1 VGNWET
7 DGNVDMGVGF
17 PRYIYPPGLVFDT
30 VGIETSGF
38 ALRRALWT
46 YQEVKGKRIKRLKIA
61 LKGASVCIDSKEGKF
76 IRKVDQFGGRNLG
89 NSMLNLLI
97 RKG

>member
-1 VGNWET
+1 MAAFWGFGPKGMWET
-7 DGNVDMGVGF
+7 GKLMEMWIWGVGF

-46 YQEVKGKRIKRLKIA
+46 YQEVKGKRIK
-61 LKGASVCIDSKEGKF
+61 S
-76 IRKVDQFGGRNLG
+76 
-89 NSMLNLLI
+89 
-97 RKG
+97 